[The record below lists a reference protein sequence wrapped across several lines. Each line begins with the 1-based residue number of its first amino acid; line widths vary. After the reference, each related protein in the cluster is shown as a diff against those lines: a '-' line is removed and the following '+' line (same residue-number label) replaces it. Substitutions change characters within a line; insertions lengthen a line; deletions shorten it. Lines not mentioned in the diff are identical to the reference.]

1 MYKSIPHDINA
12 KVLSEAL
19 ALSNL
24 KTIASKYNIS
34 EDSIKRKYKIV
45 LMFIPFLVLLTPK
58 KISSAIKFFSS
69 ITSSPPCP
77 SCGSPSISKN
87 GKLTLVNW
95 AKRFLKRILP
105 FLSNDTESV
114 QRLICNDCGA
124 TILSDELIALK
135 NIRAFVRLFV
145 NKFICLLRFKEG
157 LSLRSISRIV
167 GFVFGINASLG
178 YLSKFTKTIGQ
189 KAAQKLPKL
198 SSCKAAQKALV
209 AIIDETFP
217 KIFHKSV
224 SLGLVVCEYGLIRAV
239 ACVKKSSSSIK
250 GLLLHSMGKSFKP
263 LFLLGDFHPAYA
275 EVAKKLGLIRL
286 TDFVHAIRHI
296 YKLVRTHIAKIHL
309 NHNTSKSLNPK
320 KRKQLLKLK
329 KKLLRKQIMPII
341 RTLFKG
347 FKKQYCSVGYLYI
360 LGSLEKLAG
369 LIIQFPSLEPLYKS
383 IKKFIDKY
391 LETWC
396 LQMELSSNIPTT
408 SNSIESKNS
417 ILKIFSK
424 RIKAFYS
431 KKSLVRFFSAVALW
445 ENLDVKDRG
454 PYVGTSAIQRAGI
467 DLNDFGASN
476 FFEAVDLENL
486 SLKSRQIDSN
496 KIIFYLFKQIAAQAA

>member
-1 MYKSIPHDINA
+1 MYKSIPHDIHA
-12 KVLSEAL
+12 KALIEAL
-19 ALSNL
+19 VLSNL
-24 KTIASKYNIS
+24 KTIAAKYNIS
-34 EDSIKRKYKIV
+34 EDSIRRKYKII
-45 LMFIPFLVLLTPK
+45 LIFIPFLVLLTPK

-69 ITSSPPCP
+69 LTSSSPCP
-77 SCGSPSISKN
+77 SCGSTSISKN

-95 AKRFLKRILP
+95 AKRFFKRIIP
-105 FLSNDTESV
+105 SFSNDTESV

-124 TILSDELIALK
+124 TILSDEHITLK
-135 NIRAFVRLFV
+135 NIRVLVKLFI

-178 YLSKFTKTIGQ
+178 YLSKFTNTIGQ

-198 SSCKAAQKALV
+198 SSCKAAQKALL

-217 KIFHKSV
+217 KIYHKSV

-239 ACVKKSSSSIK
+239 WCVKRSSSSIK
-250 GLLLHSMGKSFKP
+250 GLLFHSIGKSFKP
-263 LFLLGDFHPAYA
+263 LYLLGDFHPSYA
-275 EVAKKLGLIRL
+275 DVAKKLGLVRL
-286 TDFVHAIRHI
+286 TDFVHATRHI
-296 YKLVRTHIAKIHL
+296 YKLVRTHIGKIRL
-309 NHNTSKSLNPK
+309 NPNTNQSLNPK
-320 KRKQLLKLK
+320 ERKHLLKLK
-329 KKLLRKQIMPII
+329 KKLLRKRIMPII

-347 FKKQYCSVGYLYI
+347 FKKQYSSIGYLYI
-360 LGSLEKLAG
+360 LGSLENLAQ
-369 LIIQFPSLEPLYKS
+369 LLIQFPSLEPLYKS

-391 LETWC
+391 LQTWC
-396 LQMELSSNIPTT
+396 LQMELSSHIPTT

-445 ENLDVKDRG
+445 ENFDVKDRG
-454 PYVGTSAIQRAGI
+454 PYVGTSPIQRAGI

-496 KIIFYLFKQIAAQAA
+496 KIIFYLFQQIAAQAV